1 MKFCK
6 RNLRT
11 PFIYTHMRIH
21 MYAHTHTHTHTHTG
35 WLFHLRAS
43 AWRQCQS
50 TAAYS
55 QEGKEAEKPL
65 IVTAVLPETRSSPGG
80 LRQMEESSRVTTKT
94 VTSKPPLSVV
104 RQHNLTDWKN
114 IYRIH

>member
-94 VTSKPPLSVV
+94 IASKPPLSVV